1 MAESGLQQEYSSG
14 GLSDQ
19 ALHRLRQGEK
29 QEAYASQNPLY
40 GNVGRSEKLL
50 TLATAAAKEKTSRGA
65 AFKKLKIQEDEL
77 ALKTSEQARLKDQ
90 FEKQMA
96 MTRELE
102 ETRKAEAYRARKDA
116 EPGFVGSLFGK

>member
-1 MAESGLQQEYSSG
+1 MAQSGLQQEYSSG

-40 GNVGRSEKLL
+40 GNVQRSQKFLD
-50 TLATAAAKEKTSRGA
+50 LASAAAKEKTSRGA
-65 AFKKLKIQEDEL
+65 AFKKLKIQED
-77 ALKTSEQARLKDQ
+77 EQARLKDQ

>member
-40 GNVGRSEKLL
+40 GNVGRSERLL
-50 TLATAAAKEKTSRGA
+50 TLATAAAKEKTSRGV
-65 AFKKLKIQEDEL
+65 AFKKLKLQE
-77 ALKTSEQARLKDQ
+77 KDQ
-90 FEKQMA
+90 DRLRDQFKQQIA
-96 MTRELE
+96 LTREME
-102 ETRKAEAYRARKDA
+102 ETRKQEAYRARKDS
-116 EPGFVGSLFGK
+116 EPGFIGSLFNK

>member
-1 MAESGLQQEYSSG
+1 MAQSGLQQEYSSG

-40 GNVGRSEKLL
+40 GNVQRSQKFLD
-50 TLATAAAKEKTSRGA
+50 LASAAAKEKTSRGA
-65 AFKKLKIQEDEL
+65 AFKKLKIQEDEQ
-77 ALKTSEQARLKDQ
+77 KRLKDQ
-90 FEKQMA
+90 FDTQMKESRRQEDQRRA
-96 MTRELE
+96 D
-102 ETRKAEAYRARKDA
+102 AYQAKKDA